1 VNTDADRLV
10 DGDVF
15 YMKTLIQQISYEH
28 RVEMT
33 AQPKQPDKSKAAA
46 CALAVSAVIA
56 AALALGLLWLASG
69 REIVPGVIT
78 RPCGPCAV
86 DWYSNYGVLVLACP
100 CQDLIRLRP
109 LPVIQ
114 PWFEHGDPRE
124 RVA

>member
-1 VNTDADRLV
+1 MTEHPRQPNKR
-10 DGDVF
+10 
-15 YMKTLIQQISYEH
+15 KT
-28 RVEMT
+28 
-33 AQPKQPDKSKAAA
+33 AA
-46 CALAVSAVIA
+46 CALVIGMA
-56 AALALGLLWLASG
+56 TVAALTLGLLWLASG

-78 RPCGPCAV
+78 RPCRPCAV

-100 CQDLIRLRP
+100 RQDLIRLRP